1 VPEKVTRANCHIG
14 GWVLQKI
21 DGSSTNCI
29 YVSDV
34 DLAGSIP
41 DVLRGQLS
49 QKQAELP
56 SKVEAALKSLK

>member
-14 GWVLQKI
+14 GWVLKKV
-21 DGSSTNCI
+21 DAASTNVVYI
-29 YVSDV
+29 SDV

-41 DVLRGQLS
+41 DILRGQLS

-56 SKVEAALKSLK
+56 SKVEAALKSLN